1 VVAREIQLQD
11 EKLLELLLQERRGQA
26 YFSRKV
32 NELSD
37 EDFDAPSLLPGWN
50 RRALIAHV
58 GFNARA
64 VRRLIEWA
72 ETGVE
77 TPMYDSTTQRDDEID
92 FGSTLNIQAI
102 RNLQDHA
109 AIDLD
114 VAWRDLPHDRWSFE
128 IKTAQ
133 GRLVPVS
140 ETIWMRMREVWIHA
154 VDIDNGG
161 DVADFPPIV
170 IDMLLPDLINVWRR
184 KRAMNPVGNIVL
196 APTDRDLRLVLDE
209 DGAEDI
215 VYSGSAV
222 DLVRWGIGRG
232 NIGVVDQDGNKAP
245 TAPPWL

>member
-1 VVAREIQLQD
+1 MVAREVQLQD
-11 EKLLELLLQERRGQA
+11 PKLLELLLQERRGQA

-64 VRRLIEWA
+64 VRRLVAWA
-72 ETGVE
+72 ETGEE

-102 RNLQDHA
+102 RNLQDHS

-114 VAWRDLPHDRWSFE
+114 VAWRDLPNDRWSFE
-128 IKTAQ
+128 VKTAQ

-154 VDIDNGG
+154 VDIDNGA
-161 DVADFPPIV
+161 DVADFPRVV

-184 KRAMNPVGNIVL
+184 KRAINPVGNIVL
-196 APTDRDLRLVLDE
+196 VPTDRDLRLVLDE
-209 DGAEDI
+209 DGKEDI
-215 VYSGSAV
+215 VYTGTAV